1 MVTAHHLG
9 GRRGGHIMC
18 WGWEKK
24 KWLALGAFRV
34 SKVKNDGQTRFSTR
48 FYVIST
54 TSRIFSCPAVCHRIL
69 ILSAVARVL
78 GTLVVACINL
88 QLTAGTIELYKILN
102 ISTKAFIHAVHHLS
116 RPLQ

>member
-1 MVTAHHLG
+1 MEVDFGRVHLLEIDFRESQEYEAQNEAPQAKRYIRRSDIEVGMVTAHHLG

-34 SKVKNDGQTRFSTR
+34 SEVKNDGQTRFSTR

-54 TSRIFSCPAVCHRIL
+54 TSRIFSCPAVQRC
-69 ILSAVARVL
+69 V
-78 GTLVVACINL
+78 
-88 QLTAGTIELYKILN
+88 
-102 ISTKAFIHAVHHLS
+102 F
-116 RPLQ
+116 